1 MFDSKVETPE
11 SQKEHLR
18 VLSLKVAFLETLNR
32 SLIRSLART
41 DPRFVDLLEL
51 ELLEKVNVIS
61 ETDPQ
66 IAQAIES
73 YLVDLLKN

>member
-1 MFDSKVETPE
+1 MFDSKAETPE

-66 IAQAIES
+66 IARAIES

>member
-51 ELLEKVNVIS
+51 ELLEKVNVIA

-66 IAQAIES
+66 IAQALES

>member
-51 ELLEKVNVIS
+51 ELLEKVNVIA
-61 ETDPQ
+61 ETNPQ

>member
-32 SLIRSLART
+32 SLIRSLARA

-51 ELLEKVNVIS
+51 ELLEKVNVIA

>member
-51 ELLEKVNVIS
+51 ELLEKVNVIA

-66 IAQAIES
+66 IARAIES